1 MEKDNPEKRVRARIA
16 HQTPVTLE
24 SFEAGIM
31 HAARMQNYSE
41 KGLYFES
48 DFYLI
53 PGAEIY
59 IGITDSPF
67 ASERG
72 VHECYR
78 SVIKWR
84 KFLETS
90 LYDYAYGVEILGRI
104 ARPAKPMQRRDSRRQ
119 ARRSCSIPTLI
130 QSRNR
135 QIPGTIQNANHGGVF
150 VQCSEKPTKGQKVSL
165 AIPLKKKQKL
175 VSRRGEIVWCD
186 ENGIGIRF
194 QTDEPVK

>member
-1 MEKDNPEKRVRARIA
+1 METKNPEKRVSARIA

-24 SFEAGIM
+24 AFEAGVM
-31 HAARMQNYSE
+31 HAARMYNFSK

-67 ASERG
+67 ASESG
-72 VHECYR
+72 VYECYR

-90 LYDYAYGVEILGRI
+90 FYDYAYGVEILGRV
-104 ARPAKPMQRRDSRRQ
+104 ARSGKSAPRRDSRRQ
-119 ARRSCSIPTLI
+119 PRRPCSVPALI

-135 QIPGTIQNANHGGVF
+135 QIPGVIQNVNPGGVF
-150 VQCSEKPTKGQKVSL
+150 VQCSEKPSKGQKVSL
-165 AIPLKKKQKL
+165 TIPLKKKRKI
-175 VSRRGEIVWCD
+175 VSRLGEIVWCD

-194 QTDEPVK
+194 QGETSDR